1 MFAGYYS
8 HPRDVDEV
16 IGLVGLE
23 EKRNAQV
30 KALSGGQ
37 KRRLDLGIALVGD
50 PELVFLDEP
59 TTGFDPSARR
69 NAWDLVRSLRGL
81 GKTVLLTTHY
91 LDEAQQLADRVAVL
105 RAGEIIRM
113 GPPSELTA
121 ATTKVEIR
129 YRSDGELVTVQTE
142 EPTRVLYDLT
152 SARGRRGPRARG
164 PRGAPRDARGRLPRA
179 DGRERHARCRRR
191 RGTRVRLFWH
201 QLKAEQRIFWRNRE
215 SAVFIFIFPPMLFLL
230 LGAVYDDTITLHGAE
245 YPAAEVLLAGMIG
258 YGAANTGFAGI
269 AIVLVVRR
277 EYAIL
282 KRMRSTPLPA
292 PVYIGAMLVSTLLV
306 FTLQT
311 ITLFVLGRVLYDTSP
326 PERIGSLALLV
337 VIGAAVFAGMGFAAA
352 ALIRSAEG
360 ASAVVNVILLP
371 MAFLSGAFGGRDYP
385 AALQALANVLPLRY
399 FIDLVRAVYLE
410 EESAWS
416 DPRALAVLG
425 AWGLAGALVGARYFR
440 WEPQAR

>member
-1 MFAGYYS
+1 M
-8 HPRDVDEV
+8 
-16 IGLVGLE
+16 
-23 EKRNAQV
+23 
-30 KALSGGQ
+30 
-37 KRRLDLGIALVGD
+37 
-50 PELVFLDEP
+50 
-59 TTGFDPSARR
+59 
-69 NAWDLVRSLRGL
+69 
-81 GKTVLLTTHY
+81 
-91 LDEAQQLADRVAVL
+91 
-105 RAGEIIRM
+105 
-113 GPPSELTA
+113 
-121 ATTKVEIR
+121 
-129 YRSDGELVTVQTE
+129 
-142 EPTRVLYDLT
+142 
-152 SARGRRGPRARG
+152 
-164 PRGAPRDARGRLPRA
+164 
-179 DGRERHARCRRR
+179 
-191 RGTRVRLFWH
+191 RLFWH

-230 LGAVYDDTITLHGAE
+230 LGAVYDDTITVHGAE

-282 KRMRSTPLPA
+282 KRLRSTPLPA
-292 PVYIGAMLVSTLLV
+292 PVYIGDDARLDRCSSSRCRRSRCSCSDACST
-306 FTLQT
+306 TPA
-311 ITLFVLGRVLYDTSP
+311 RPS
-326 PERIGSLALLV
+326 GSARSRCSSLSAT
-337 VIGAAVFAGMGFAAA
+337 AVFAGMGFAAA